1 MSEKI
6 ILEATFN
13 PAVKK
18 YWLIT
23 LLVVS
28 VLSIFGILFLFL
40 TVPIFLFISGKA
52 LEAMSATITE
62 RKLVVKRGIFNK
74 EEKSIPLE
82 KITDVAMIQGPLMRM
97 FNLYRLSFETAG
109 QSANGALVSLIGIDE
124 AANFRETILTQKDKV
139 LSGIQ
144 SNNSTHTTE
153 SGEANADMATLINS
167 VKRIET
173 LLEKLANSQ

>member
-1 MSEKI
+1 
-6 ILEATFN
+6 
-13 PAVKK
+13 
-18 YWLIT
+18 
-23 LLVVS
+23 
-28 VLSIFGILFLFL
+28 
-40 TVPIFLFISGKA
+40 
-52 LEAMSATITE
+52 MSATITE

-144 SNNSTHTTE
+144 SNNSTNSPE

>member
-1 MSEKI
+1 
-6 ILEATFN
+6 
-13 PAVKK
+13 
-18 YWLIT
+18 
-23 LLVVS
+23 
-28 VLSIFGILFLFL
+28 
-40 TVPIFLFISGKA
+40 
-52 LEAMSATITE
+52 MSATITE

-139 LSGIQ
+139 LSGIK
-144 SNNSTHTTE
+144 SNNSTNTNE
-153 SGEANADMATLINS
+153 SGEVNADMATLINS

>member
-144 SNNSTHTTE
+144 SNNSTNSPE